1 MFDTQGSGG
10 PGPSPPGL
18 GEPVWRKNP
27 PTEPGLYWFK
37 LRINDEYPPPG
48 VLRFCQVIH
57 GGDGSLILGCRN
69 FDSDHFQR
77 VEGLQRWWA
86 GPLLEPPDG

>member
-1 MFDTQGSGG
+1 MKGKGIYI
-10 PGPSPPGL
+10 PRPPKL
-18 GEPVWRKNP
+18 VSPVWTKDP

-37 LRINDEYPPPG
+37 LRAEVDFPEG
-48 VLRFCQVIH
+48 VLRFCQVIR

-69 FDSDHFQR
+69 YDSDHFQR

-86 GPLLEPPDG
+86 GPLPEPVE